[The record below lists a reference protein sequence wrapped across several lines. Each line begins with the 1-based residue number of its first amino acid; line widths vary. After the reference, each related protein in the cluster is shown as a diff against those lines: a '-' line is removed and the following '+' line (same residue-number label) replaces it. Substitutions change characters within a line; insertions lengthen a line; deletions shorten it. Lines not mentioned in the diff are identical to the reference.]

1 MQFTPGYL
9 FGMALQTVPEPRKV
23 ARDLFALGL
32 SREFLWTALLL
43 VVVLS
48 TGLVIIGSLL
58 PVPGPDSTGQ
68 PLISPIVLGM
78 LNGVFTFALAAALYF
93 IGRLMGGTG
102 SLENSIMTVVWA
114 QFILLGLQAL
124 TVVLIVIAPVLAA
137 LLTFASVF
145 ISFWVLSH
153 FTAENHGFRSAG
165 LVFAVLLIFM
175 FVSALP
181 LSFIVIAMLGIDPA
195 SLPVQ

>member
-43 VVVLS
+43 MVVLS
-48 TGLVIIGSLL
+48 TCLIIIGSLL
-58 PVPGPDSTGQ
+58 PSVGTEPVSPA
-68 PLISPIVLGM
+68 LISPITLGV
-78 LNGVFTFALAAALYF
+78 LNGILTFGMAAALYF
-93 IGRLMGGTG
+93 VGRLMGGQG
-102 SLENSIMTVVWA
+102 NLENAIATVVWA
-114 QFILLGLQAL
+114 QFMLLGIQAL
-124 TVVLIVIAPVLAA
+124 TVVLLLFAPLMAA
-137 LLTFASVF
+137 MLTFASAF

-165 LVFAVLLIFM
+165 LVFASILIFI
-175 FVSALP
+175 VLSAFP
-181 LSFIVIAMLGIDPA
+181 LSLFLMILGVEPPP
-195 SLPVQ
+195 LPVQ